1 RTAKAFNVLVG
12 VGNKRFFNESFFL
25 DYQFGMTWMF
35 WSNTNMYVTSLDNG
49 TVGPNY
55 NAQNALELQM
65 RQMDTR
71 RQLFT
76 LNLTAGMVF

>member
-1 RTAKAFNVLVG
+1 
-12 VGNKRFFNESFFL
+12 
-25 DYQFGMTWMF
+25 
-35 WSNTNMYVTSLDNG
+35 MYVASLENG